1 MAHLTDSFMQRS
13 PFDITHSNLTL
24 FPKPYIQDFF
34 NQRWV
39 QQELGVPLNFTTGF
53 NKITQVWLGEV
64 GDVMVGSLE
73 ALEKVIERGVNVALM
88 YGDRDYR
95 CPCEYRLANPSLFG
109 LLLIHIR
116 VRR

>member
-1 MAHLTDSFMQRS
+1 MQRS

-73 ALEKVIERGVNVALM
+73 TLEKVIERGVNVALM

-109 LLLIHIR
+109 LLLTHIR
-116 VRR
+116 VRRREH